1 VLSGLNFRAITIG
14 WVIDV
19 VGSNVISIAALIF
32 VMVSKGID
40 VLDLADQAVFTRLAL
55 GPEVI
60 TVSFIGGS
68 ILSIVAAYV
77 AARIAGSREIA
88 HGVASS
94 AAGIAVTLSAL
105 RQLQE
110 ALPGWL
116 VYGGMVLGV
125 VLGYVGGRLRLM
137 TKPAAANAP

>member
-1 VLSGLNFRAITIG
+1 MLSGLNFRAIAIG

-19 VGSNVISIAALIF
+19 VGSNVISIAALVV

-40 VLDLADQAVFTRLAL
+40 LLDLADQAVFTRLAL

-60 TVSFIGGS
+60 TVSFIAGS

-77 AARIAGSREIA
+77 SARIAGAREIA

-94 AAGIAVTLSAL
+94 AAGIAVTLSGL
-105 RQLQE
+105 RQMLE
-110 ALPGWL
+110 SLPAWL
-116 VYGGMVLGV
+116 VYGGLVLGV
-125 VLGYVGGRLRLM
+125 VLGYVGGWLRLV
-137 TKPAAANAP
+137 TKRVATAQ

>member
-1 VLSGLNFRAITIG
+1 VLSGLNFRAIAIG

-19 VGSNVISIAALIF
+19 VGSNVISIAALVV

-40 VLDLADQAVFTRLAL
+40 LLDLADQAVFTRLAL

-60 TVSFIGGS
+60 TVSFIAGS

-77 AARIAGSREIA
+77 TARIAGAREIA

-94 AAGIAVTLSAL
+94 AAGIAVTLSGL
-105 RQLQE
+105 RQMLE
-110 ALPGWL
+110 SLPAWL
-116 VYGGMVLGV
+116 VYGGLVLGV
-125 VLGYVGGRLRLM
+125 VLGYVGGWLRLV
-137 TKPAAANAP
+137 TKRVATAQ

>member
-19 VGSNVISIAALIF
+19 VGSNVISIAALVF

-68 ILSIVAAYV
+68 VLSIVAAYV
-77 AARIAGSREIA
+77 AAR
-88 HGVASS
+88 
-94 AAGIAVTLSAL
+94 
-105 RQLQE
+105 
-110 ALPGWL
+110 
-116 VYGGMVLGV
+116 MVLGV
-125 VLGYVGGRLRLM
+125 VLGYVGGWVRLM
-137 TKPAAANAP
+137 TKPAAANAQ

>member
-1 VLSGLNFRAITIG
+1 VLSGLNFRAIAIG

-19 VGSNVISIAALIF
+19 VGSNVISIAALVV

-40 VLDLADQAVFTRLAL
+40 LLDLADQAVFTRLAL

-60 TVSFIGGS
+60 TVSFIAGS

-77 AARIAGSREIA
+77 SARIAGAREIA

-94 AAGIAVTLSAL
+94 AAGIAVTLSGL
-105 RQLQE
+105 RQMLE
-110 ALPGWL
+110 SLPAWL
-116 VYGGMVLGV
+116 VYGGLVLGV
-125 VLGYVGGRLRLM
+125 VLGYVGGWLRLV
-137 TKPAAANAP
+137 TKRVATAQ

>member
-1 VLSGLNFRAITIG
+1 MLSGLNFRAIAIG

-19 VGSNVISIAALIF
+19 VGSNVISIAALVV

-40 VLDLADQAVFTRLAL
+40 LLDLADQAVFTRLAL

-60 TVSFIGGS
+60 TVSFIAGS

-77 AARIAGSREIA
+77 TARIAGAREIA

-94 AAGIAVTLSAL
+94 AAGIAVTLSGL
-105 RQLQE
+105 RQMLE
-110 ALPGWL
+110 SLPAWL
-116 VYGGMVLGV
+116 VYGGLVLGV
-125 VLGYVGGRLRLM
+125 VLGYVGGWLRLV
-137 TKPAAANAP
+137 TKRMATAQ